1 MNIDSN
7 KSILHGRLRGASN
20 GLFWAGLALAALGV
34 AAILFPIF
42 STLVAT
48 VLVGWALLFSGIVA
62 FVCCFS
68 IRGTGPF
75 FAALLFSLL
84 CLASGL
90 FLLFN
95 LLAGAVALTLLLGVI
110 FVFQGAFELFFAFEM
125 EPLPGWVGM
134 LISGIISILLACLI
148 AIGWPAIS
156 AIVLGVILGVN
167 FLSTGISYML
177 AARLFRG

>member
-1 MNIDSN
+1 
-7 KSILHGRLRGASN
+7 
-20 GLFWAGLALAALGV
+20 
-34 AAILFPIF
+34 
-42 STLVAT
+42 
-48 VLVGWALLFSGIVA
+48 
-62 FVCCFS
+62 
-68 IRGTGPF
+68 
-75 FAALLFSLL
+75 
-84 CLASGL
+84 
-90 FLLFN
+90 
-95 LLAGAVALTLLLGVI
+95 
-110 FVFQGAFELFFAFEM
+110 M